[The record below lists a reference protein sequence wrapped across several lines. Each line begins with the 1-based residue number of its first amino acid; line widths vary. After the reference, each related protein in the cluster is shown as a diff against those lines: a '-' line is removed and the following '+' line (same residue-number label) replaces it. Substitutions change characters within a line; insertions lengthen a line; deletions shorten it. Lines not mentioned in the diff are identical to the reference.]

1 MKNVALAAA
10 LVLTACLSVDDGD
23 TEQVAENEQNAQMCE
38 LPESVTV
45 TEADGGSIGANTRY
59 GIILNEESSLSR
71 DWVVI
76 HDARLPVDFEGTPGA
91 TTWYEAPEV
100 VVSGSRVAMRGN
112 DEYEYNVQAT
122 LVASQPVTAV
132 NVRFIAFDVFGEHV
146 TTLGA
151 TEVVDLAPGEPSRF
165 DWRWRADD
173 NDAYAHFATVGFIAR
188 VRTADGQVHNADANT
203 IVCVASLFALAAT
216 VADLDPSGSSIAAP

>member
-1 MKNVALAAA
+1 MKNVVAAAA
-10 LVLTACLSVDDGD
+10 LVVLTACLSVEDGD
-23 TEQVAENEQNAQMCE
+23 TEQVAENGQNAQVCE

-45 TEADGGSIGANTRY
+45 TEADGGSSGAK
-59 GIILNEESSLSR
+59 ILLNEDSSLSR

-91 TTWYEAPEV
+91 TTGIRAFL
-100 VVSGSRVAMRGN
+100 RGN
-112 DEYEYNVQAT
+112 FEYEYNVQAT
-122 LVASQPVTAV
+122 LVASQLITAV

-165 DWRWRADD
+165 DWRWRAGD

-188 VRTADGQVHNADANT
+188 VRTADGQVHHADSNT
-203 IVCVASLFALAAT
+203 IVCVAALFALAAT
-216 VADLDPSGSSIAAP
+216 VADLDPGGSLIAAP

>member
-10 LVLTACLSVDDGD
+10 LLLTACLSLDDGD
-23 TEQVAENEQNAQMCE
+23 TEPGAENEQSVENEPGAENEQSAQACE
-38 LPESVTV
+38 LPDAVNVAT
-45 TEADGGSIGANTRY
+45 ADGGSVRTNLGF
-59 GIILNEESSLSR
+59 GIILNEESTLSR

-91 TTWYEAPEV
+91 TTRYD
-100 VVSGSRVAMRGN
+100 N
-112 DEYEYNVQAT
+112 NYEYNVQAT

-132 NVRFIAFDVFGEHV
+132 NARFIAFDVFGERV

-165 DWRWRADD
+165 DWQWRVGE
-173 NDAYAHFATVGFIAR
+173 NDASRYFASIAFIAR
-188 VRTADGQVHNADANT
+188 VRTADGQVHHADYNT
-203 IVCVASLFALAAT
+203 IVCVAELFALAAT
-216 VADLDPSGSSIAAP
+216 VADLDPGGGSIPAP